1 MSKWKKLAIDL
12 AYPVGVIT
20 ASLAAYCVKNLM
32 DRERDRQ
39 KENNILQRKSQ
50 ERAWRQEDRIKQQ
63 QEKNADQPLE
73 TLNS

>member
-39 KENNILQRKSQ
+39 KEKRGNYKL
-50 ERAWRQEDRIKQQ
+50 
-63 QEKNADQPLE
+63 
-73 TLNS
+73 